1 MRLVIIASGSGK
13 NIAKLSPVTVK
24 ERMGHTHINTTLSIY
39 AHVLKEMEEEAA
51 KVADKLLSCETSWE
65 TTADTS

>member
-1 MRLVIIASGSGK
+1 MRFVIIASGSGK

-39 AHVLKEMEEEAA
+39 AHVLRDGRRSGQGRRQAA
-51 KVADKLLSCETSWE
+51 ILRNFLGNYC
-65 TTADTS
+65 